1 MVKTPLPK
9 SIYINCARLLLLLL
23 LRGLS
28 ELLLLLLIAIFTIGQ
43 LWHTECTPFDC
54 RLRES
59 GELKDTMIDDLN
71 TKLSSTSRE
80 KQKLASDL
88 DQVVGEQSRFRSLEQ
103 ENRTLNQT
111 LMADKKALAKLR
123 KDLVDEKMRFES
135 VTAKLEALQNQLQMI
150 GIDPEAFDGAEELL
164 SQERAHNM
172 QGAMAQLLEGREK
185 KLERQEIQLTALKNK
200 NQELVQ
206 ELECLRI
213 KVQAGDAKSSLESQ
227 LRPVIL
233 EREQLKEEL
242 VKIKIDMDSSAKKV
256 RQH

>member
-1 MVKTPLPK
+1 
-9 SIYINCARLLLLLL
+9 
-23 LRGLS
+23 
-28 ELLLLLLIAIFTIGQ
+28 
-43 LWHTECTPFDC
+43 
-54 RLRES
+54 
-59 GELKDTMIDDLN
+59 MIDDLN

-135 VTAKLEALQNQLQMI
+135 VTAKLEALQNQLQMN